1 MKTYTH
7 QEQQNIRTAAK
18 HTQETPDL
26 MAQVNDQRPQAGVQR
41 KLDVLADNSPKVQQQ
56 KGYQNLADQAI
67 QRMGGLEEEELL
79 QGKFEAAQRMGGL
92 EEEELLQ
99 GKFETA
105 QRMDGL
111 EEEELLQGKFDPVQR
126 KENNTGLP
134 DSLKAGVESLSGMS
148 IDDVQVHYNSDRP
161 APLQAHAFTQ
171 GTDIHVAAGQEK
183 HLAHEAW
190 HVVQQKQ
197 GRVQPTMSLNGQNVN
212 DSPSLEKEADVM
224 GAKAQSQ
231 QFKR

>member
-7 QEQQNIRTAAK
+7 QEQHNISIAAK

-26 MAQVNDQRPQAGVQR
+26 MAQVNDQRPQAALQR

-56 KGYQNLADQAI
+56 KVYQNLADQAI

-105 QRMDGL
+105 QRMPGL
-111 EEEELLQGKFDPVQR
+111 EGR
-126 KENNTGLP
+126 RT
-134 DSLKAGVESLSGMS
+134 
-148 IDDVQVHYNSDRP
+148 P
-161 APLQAHAFTQ
+161 ARQ
-171 GTDIHVAAGQEK
+171 I
-183 HLAHEAW
+183 
-190 HVVQQKQ
+190 
-197 GRVQPTMSLNGQNVN
+197 
-212 DSPSLEKEADVM
+212 
-224 GAKAQSQ
+224 
-231 QFKR
+231 

>member
-7 QEQQNIRTAAK
+7 QEQHNISIAAK
-18 HTQETPDL
+18 HTQETPDHI
-26 MAQVNDQRPQAGVQR
+26 AQVNDQCPQAALQR
-41 KLDVLADNSPKVQQQ
+41 KLDVLADNSPRVQQQ
-56 KGYQNLADQAI
+56 KSYQNLADQAI

-79 QGKFEAAQRMGGL
+79 QGKFE
-92 EEEELLQ
+92 
-99 GKFETA
+99 TA
-105 QRMDGL
+105 QRMPGL
-111 EEEELLQGKFDPVQR
+111 EDEEELLQGKFDPVQR

-161 APLQAHAFTQ
+161 APLQAHALAQ
-171 GTDIHVAAGQEK
+171 GTDIHVAPGQEK